1 MTRIAVDAM
10 GGDHAP
16 GPELDAITLALRET
30 KDLQIVVAGDAERLR
45 AELRAREL
53 DEGDRL
59 VVRHATQVITMEDHP
74 SAAVRAKK
82 DSSMRICF
90 DLVKR
95 READAVVSA
104 GNSGAMLAG
113 GLLVLKRLRGALRP
127 GIVTTFPT
135 VNGACALC
143 DMGANVEVKAPV
155 LAQFGVL
162 GAVFAQVEHEKPRP
176 RLGLLSNGEEESKG
190 TELTRE
196 AHAILK
202 QLGGAD
208 FDYLGYIEGKDI
220 FTGEVDVVAT
230 DGFTGNVVLKTS
242 EGAAAA
248 MLEFLKGAFK
258 SSTRAKLGA
267 LLARKAL
274 KEWWRKIDYAETG
287 GAPLLGVDGVA
298 VVCHGRSNAH
308 ALKNAIFAA
317 ARFAE
322 RDLTRRVGAALA
334 KHAAAWVDREDDREA
349 GRAK

>member
-1 MTRIAVDAM
+1 MRIAVDAM

-16 GPELDAITLALRET
+16 GPELDAVVSAVRESKELR
-30 KDLQIVVAGDAERLR
+30 VVVVGDEERLHTALTQR
-45 AELRAREL
+45 GVKQ
-53 DEGDRL
+53 GDRL
-59 VVRHATQVITMEDHP
+59 TIRHASQVITMQDHP
-74 SAAVRAKK
+74 SAAVRSKK
-82 DSSMRICF
+82 DSSMRVCF

-95 READAVVSA
+95 REVDAVVSA
-104 GNSGAMLAG
+104 GNSGAMLAA
-113 GLLVLKRLRGALRP
+113 GLFVLKRLPGALRP

-143 DMGANVEVKAPV
+143 DMGANVDVKAPV

-162 GAVFAQVEHEKPRP
+162 GAVYAQVEHEKPHP
-176 RLGLLSNGEEESKG
+176 RVGLLSNGEEVSKG

-196 AHAILK
+196 AHAILAR
-202 QLGGAD
+202 LAGGD
-208 FDYLGYIEGKDI
+208 FEYLGYIEGKDI
-220 FTGEVDVVAT
+220 FTGHVDVVAT

-258 SSTRAKLGA
+258 SSTRAKLGG

-322 RDLTRRVGAALA
+322 RDLTRRLGAALA
-334 KHAAAWVDREDDREA
+334 RHAAAWGPAEREIA
-349 GRAK
+349 T

>member
-1 MTRIAVDAM
+1 M

-16 GPELDAITLALRET
+16 GPELDAAVAAVKEN
-30 KDLQIVVAGDAERLR
+30 KDLTVILVGDVERLKPALAERG
-45 AELRAREL
+45 AHAGARL
-53 DEGDRL
+53 IL
-59 VVRHATQVITMEDHP
+59 RHATQVITMEDAP
-74 SAAVRAKK
+74 GVAVRSKK

-104 GNSGAMLAG
+104 GNSGAMLAS
-113 GLLVLKRLRGALRP
+113 GLFVLKRLPGALRP

-135 VNGACALC
+135 VNGSCALC
-143 DMGANVEVKAPV
+143 DMGANVEVKPPV

-162 GAVFAQVEHEKPRP
+162 GAVYAQVEHEKPRP
-176 RLGLLSNGEEESKG
+176 RVGLLSNGEETSKG
-190 TELTRE
+190 TELTRG
-196 AHAILK
+196 AHAILERMA
-202 QLGGAD
+202 GPD
-208 FDYLGYIEGKDI
+208 FEYLGYIEGKDI
-220 FTGEVDVVAT
+220 FTGHVDVVAT

-248 MLEFLKGAFK
+248 MLEFLRGAFK

-267 LLARKAL
+267 LLAKKAL

-298 VVCHGRSNAH
+298 VVCHGRSNAL
-308 ALKNAIFAA
+308 ALKNAIHAA

-322 RDLTRRVGAALA
+322 RDLTRRLGAALA
-334 KHAAAWVDREDDREA
+334 RHAAAWGSLEREMA
-349 GRAK
+349 T

>member
-1 MTRIAVDAM
+1 VTRIAVDAM

-16 GPELDAITLALRET
+16 APELDAVVAAVRET
-30 KDLQIVVAGDAERLR
+30 KALTVVLVGDVERLKPALAERG
-45 AELRAREL
+45 AHPGARL
-53 DEGDRL
+53 IL
-59 VVRHATQVITMEDHP
+59 KHASQVITMEDHP
-74 SAAVRAKK
+74 SAAVRSKK
-82 DSSMRICF
+82 DSSMRVCF

-95 READAVVSA
+95 REVDAVVSA
-104 GNSGAMLAG
+104 GNSGAMLAAS
-113 GLLVLKRLRGALRP
+113 LFVLKRLPGALRP

-135 VNGACALC
+135 KNGSCALC
-143 DMGANVEVKAPV
+143 DMGANVEVKPPV

-176 RLGLLSNGEEESKG
+176 RVGLLSNGEEDSKG

-202 QLGGAD
+202 RLAHGGGSD
-208 FDYLGYIEGKDI
+208 FEYLGYIEGKDI

-230 DGFTGNVVLKTS
+230 DGFTGNVVLKTT

-248 MLEFLKGAFK
+248 MLEFLQGAFK

-267 LLARKAL
+267 LLAKKAL

-308 ALKNAIFAA
+308 ALKNAIYAA
-317 ARFAE
+317 ARYAE
-322 RDLTRRVGAALA
+322 RDLTRRLGTALA
-334 KHAAAWVDREDDREA
+334 RHAAAWGPAEREA
-349 GRAK
+349 TT

>member
-1 MTRIAVDAM
+1 MPRIAVDAM

-16 GPELDAITLALRET
+16 VPELDAVVAAVRET
-30 KDLQIVVAGDAERLR
+30 KDLTVVLVGDEERLR
-45 AELRAREL
+45 TALTQRGVET
-53 DEGDRL
+53 DGRL
-59 VVRHATQVITMEDHP
+59 IVRHASQVITMDDPP
-74 SAAVRAKK
+74 SAAVRSKK
-82 DSSMRICF
+82 DSSMRVSF
-90 DLVKR
+90 DLAKKGEV
-95 READAVVSA
+95 DAVVSA
-104 GNSGAMLAG
+104 GNSGAMLACS
-113 GLLVLKRLRGALRP
+113 LFVLKRLPGALRP

-143 DMGANVEVKAPV
+143 DMGANVDVKAPV

-176 RLGLLSNGEEESKG
+176 RVGLLSNGEEDSKG

-196 AHAILK
+196 AHKILGR
-202 QLGGAD
+202 LARTAD
-208 FDYLGYIEGKDI
+208 FEYLGYIEGKDI
-220 FTGEVDVVAT
+220 FTGQVDVVAT

-258 SSTRAKLGA
+258 SSTRAKLGG
-267 LLARKAL
+267 LLAKKAL
-274 KEWWRKIDYAETG
+274 REWWRKIDYAETG

-308 ALKNAIFAA
+308 ALKNAIHAA

-334 KHAAAWVDREDDREA
+334 RHAAAWGPVEREA
-349 GRAK
+349 MT